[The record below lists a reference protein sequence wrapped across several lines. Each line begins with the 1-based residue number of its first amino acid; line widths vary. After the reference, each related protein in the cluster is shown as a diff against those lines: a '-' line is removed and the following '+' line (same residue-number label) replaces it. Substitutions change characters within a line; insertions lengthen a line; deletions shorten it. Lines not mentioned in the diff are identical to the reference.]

1 MGREEEAKL
10 RSIESPTRVFTG
22 PDGEEYVFSLG
33 ILAECKPG
41 AAGRNPCYLVGTFW
55 LRLELTQMKA
65 DLREQASWR
74 TRVPVSKHRGERQFQ
89 VLDLV
94 LTSPPLE
101 ILSFM
106 SHYTLFLSN

>member
-22 PDGEEYVFSLG
+22 PAGEEYIFSLG

-41 AAGRNPCYLVGTFW
+41 AAGRNPCYLMGTSL

-65 DLREQASWR
+65 DLREQTSWR
-74 TRVPVSKHRGERQFQ
+74 TRVPVSTGERDTVSSLRSSLAQS
-89 VLDLV
+89 
-94 LTSPPLE
+94 TP
-101 ILSFM
+101 
-106 SHYTLFLSN
+106 